1 MLLIHSWVNSGIT
14 SINHIPQDIYMI
26 IPKTMWQAKRAQS
39 FWALRLLPA
48 QDKREKNALEVL
60 MQHQLLIVTSSNTDI
75 PMLNIQFLLHTVKAT
90 CQGEGSTEVLV
101 FLEKIKG

>member
-1 MLLIHSWVNSGIT
+1 
-14 SINHIPQDIYMI
+14 MI
-26 IPKTMWQAKRAQS
+26 FPKTMWQAKRVQS

-75 PMLNIQFLLHTVKAT
+75 PVLNIQFLLHTVKAT

-101 FLEKIKG
+101 FLEQIKG